1 MSTKAPD
8 FWSKILECM
17 DTFRFTFFVSVTFYN
32 SKTMKSKK
40 KFQFWTIAEN
50 DSMSLNCIQD
60 FPRSGATILT
70 FLEYLI
76 TWFSLIQSNQFSIC
90 RLAINL
96 ANLQAPSWSSPTLVI
111 LLTKKS
117 GCCPREWWSKTENV
131 LELVNN
137 FEWNSLTS
145 VSPEPNSHYCLSSG
159 CQQEKIYSKNMG
171 TKSYWKYRTMIL
183 SCSKTKTNLKKLL
196 QNSNIHVQTLM
207 GMLHYFQKLHIYCFP
222 TVH

>member
-1 MSTKAPD
+1 MSSLHVIW
-8 FWSKILECM
+8 FI
-17 DTFRFTFFVSVTFYN
+17 FFVSVTFYN

-96 ANLQAPSWSSPTLVI
+96 ANLQAPSWSSPILVI
-111 LLTKKS
+111 LLTKKK
-117 GCCPREWWSKTENV
+117 WLLSKGMMIKNWKCIGV
-131 LELVNN
+131 SKQ
-137 FEWNSLTS
+137 FWMKLTYICIS
-145 VSPEPNSHYCLSSG
+145 
-159 CQQEKIYSKNMG
+159 G
-171 TKSYWKYRTMIL
+171 TKLPLLFILRVSTGKNLFKKYG
-183 SCSKTKTNLKKLL
+183 NKKLL
-196 QNSNIHVQTLM
+196 KISDDDTELFKNKN
-207 GMLHYFQKLHIYCFP
+207 
-222 TVH
+222 

>member
-1 MSTKAPD
+1 MRLLMSTTYSKTNFNKKINQEEMYNLIKIQKFKYFPQQ
-8 FWSKILECM
+8 KILEYM

-76 TWFSLIQSNQFSIC
+76 TWFSLTQSNQFSIC

-96 ANLQAPSWSSPTLVI
+96 TNLQAPSWSPPTLVI
-111 LLTKKS
+111 LLAKK
-117 GCCPREWWSKTENV
+117 GACC
-131 LELVNN
+131 
-137 FEWNSLTS
+137 FF
-145 VSPEPNSHYCLSSG
+145 
-159 CQQEKIYSKNMG
+159 
-171 TKSYWKYRTMIL
+171 
-183 SCSKTKTNLKKLL
+183 KLL
-196 QNSNIHVQTLM
+196 ILPPFFQGNDD
-207 GMLHYFQKLHIYCFP
+207 QKLKMYWS
-222 TVH
+222 

>member
-1 MSTKAPD
+1 
-8 FWSKILECM
+8 M

-96 ANLQAPSWSSPTLVI
+96 TNLQAPSWSPPTLVI
-111 LLTKKS
+111 LLAKKG
-117 GCCPREWWSKTENV
+117 GCCIFKLLILPPFFQGNDDQKLKCIKVSKQ
-131 LELVNN
+131 
-137 FEWNSLTS
+137 FWMKLTYICIS
-145 VSPEPNSHYCLSSG
+145 
-159 CQQEKIYSKNMG
+159 G
-171 TKSYWKYRTMIL
+171 TKLPLLFILRVSTGKNLFKKYG
-183 SCSKTKTNLKKLL
+183 NKKLHR
-196 QNSNIHVQTLM
+196 IP
-207 GMLHYFQKLHIYCFP
+207 K
-222 TVH
+222 